1 MSKESI
7 TTKELEKVDE
17 LLAAVEELKAYC
29 CEKETDVSCDCT
41 YRLSETEN
49 VLRWLREDLNYLRES
64 FYKHKEG
71 GHLPPI
77 TTVEQLSRAL
87 KVLGLEEEYE
97 VKKKQIYLDNGV
109 YASTKFEIA
118 PKESPSA
125 AE

>member
-1 MSKESI
+1 MENKSI

-29 CEKETDVSCDCT
+29 DQKEVNVSCDCAC
-41 YRLSETEN
+41 RLSETES
-49 VLRWLREDLNYLRES
+49 VLRWLREDLNYLKES

-87 KVLGLEEEYE
+87 NVLGLEEEYE

-109 YASTKFEIA
+109 YASTRFEIL
-118 PKESPSA
+118 PKDSA
-125 AE
+125 AAE